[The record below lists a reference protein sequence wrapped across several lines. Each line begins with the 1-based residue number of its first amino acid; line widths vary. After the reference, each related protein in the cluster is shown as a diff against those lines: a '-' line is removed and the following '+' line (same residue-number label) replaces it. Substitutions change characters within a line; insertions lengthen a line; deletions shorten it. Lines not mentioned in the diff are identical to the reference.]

1 MIPALSRKKD
11 PKKMFTDSSFYNSKY
26 HPTIADQVEM
36 AHKLS
41 SAMFNEQNKG
51 TKGAKMYLTRM
62 ENSGGFGDEVPKHDN
77 VPNMKL
83 VMNPEGKVHVWDD
96 LPPEQRPDM
105 GQLAT
110 HAAPNLSIPEVAD
123 PVAESLQAGVGKGGE
138 LFTKRKQ
145 KADSWVVDESTIGR
159 INPGAVAD
167 KFIQEQ
173 TQQQLAT
180 QQQKMFEQQ
189 QKQQIQ
195 QEQVA
200 AREAD
205 QLQQQREAQQTFIQ
219 QQQFKQEQ
227 SMEVRRIQEMA
238 QQQIDF
244 PQDFQHTSL
253 KARSYTPS
261 LDLGCHNV
269 QGINVWDNT
278 APRGW
283 GSSRTGGTPTRGAVA
298 TPGPGIS
305 GAAEGEMMARM
316 EETRLREEE
325 ERRLMQEE
333 RLRMEEEQRM
343 EAVRMQQQQ
352 EEQMRLK
359 QEREE
364 QMRREQEE
372 MMRQEE
378 ERRRLEQE
386 KLQLEEERRRLEEE
400 RFRQEEL
407 RRQEEE
413 MRRQQEEMKRQEAE
427 QLRLEQMRQQEQEQR
442 QRQEQEEIFRQA
454 EMKRQE
460 EEQMQFQQQEQMII
474 QQQREQQQ
482 QMQMQQQQMQMQQQ
496 QQREQQQMQFQQ
508 QQVQTSS
515 MTSQE
520 QKISSI
526 TKAGGFSY
534 GAIPTKQPKSQPQE
548 AALPPMSSSF
558 ESSQSQQFTSVQQSS
573 SSFSAQ
579 QQSQS
584 EIYESQEFNGGVMK
598 GYRRKDEASTNGSH
612 GARDSGI
619 FTGINGDANSLVDD
633 TFDYKKHTVK
643 DLAAHFAL
651 VKPKQNIPSNIL
663 PEQRNYNGGQA
674 PQLNYLGANE
684 AGATVTSQ
692 QTARR
697 ELSQQD
703 IEASKQAY
711 EMKKKQQME
720 AKQTTTTTTTTDSVV
735 RRTTETSSEQKSER
749 RMSLRDSLMLD
760 PAQAHADAGL
770 IDPSAIL
777 RGSDITGRK
786 STTEGMNQSSV
797 EGETDKVMNKW
808 DNHNTIA
815 RGWAG
820 MSKNY
825 QPVTFRSIYNI
836 GNKQESSFQ
845 L

>member
-96 LPPEQRPDM
+96 LPPEQRPNM

-110 HAAPNLSIPEVAD
+110 HAAPNLSLPDVAD
-123 PVAESLQAGVGKGGE
+123 PVAESLQAGVGIGGE
-138 LFTKRKQ
+138 LFNKRKQ
-145 KADSWVVDESTIGR
+145 KADSWIVDESTIGR

-173 TQQQLAT
+173 
-180 QQQKMFEQQ
+180 FEQQ

-195 QEQVA
+195 HEQLA
-200 AREAD
+200 AKEAD

-269 QGINVWDNT
+269 QGINVWANT

-283 GSSRTGGTPTRGAVA
+283 GSSRTGATPTRGAVV
-298 TPGPGIS
+298 TPGPGLP
-305 GAAEGEMMARM
+305 GASDGDMMARM

-325 ERRLMQEE
+325 ERRLMEQEK
-333 RLRMEEEQRM
+333 LRMEEEQRL
-343 EAVRMQQQQ
+343 ETVRIQQQQ
-352 EEQMRLK
+352 EEQIRLK
-359 QEREE
+359 QEREK

-386 KLQLEEERRRLEEE
+386 KIQLEEERRRLEEE

-407 RRQEEE
+407 RRHEE
-413 MRRQQEEMKRQEAE
+413 MSRQQEEMKRQEE
-427 QLRLEQMRQQEQEQR
+427 ERLRQEEMRLREEQMRQQEMER
-442 QRQEQEEIFRQA
+442 QRLEQEEMSRQS

-460 EEQMQFQQQEQMII
+460 EERQRQQQMLMQQQQEKMILQQQREQMQQQEQMQMQH
-474 QQQREQQQ
+474 QQQQVQQQ
-482 QMQMQQQQMQMQQQ
+482 QMQM
-496 QQREQQQMQFQQ
+496 EQHH
-508 QQVQTSS
+508 QTTS
-515 MTSQE
+515 MTTQE

-534 GAIPTKQPKSQPQE
+534 GAIPTKEPKSQPQQT
-548 AALPPMSSSF
+548 AMPPMSSSSLSF
-558 ESSQSQQFTSVQQSS
+558 ESSQSQSQQFSSVQQSS
-573 SSFSAQ
+573 SSFSSQ

-584 EIYESQEFNGGVMK
+584 EIYESQEFNGGIMK
-598 GYRRKDEASTNGSH
+598 GYRRKDEALTSANSNN
-612 GARDSGI
+612 RDSGI
-619 FTGINGDANSLVDD
+619 FTGINGDANSLVDEE
-633 TFDYKKHTVK
+633 FDYKKHTVK

-651 VKPKQNIPSNIL
+651 VKPKQNIPTNIL
-663 PEQRNYNGGQA
+663 PEQRMFNGGQA

-692 QTARR
+692 Q
-697 ELSQQD
+697 
-703 IEASKQAY
+703 
-711 EMKKKQQME
+711 
-720 AKQTTTTTTTTDSVV
+720 
-735 RRTTETSSEQKSER
+735 SS
-749 RMSLRDSLMLD
+749 
-760 PAQAHADAGL
+760 
-770 IDPSAIL
+770 
-777 RGSDITGRK
+777 
-786 STTEGMNQSSV
+786 
-797 EGETDKVMNKW
+797 
-808 DNHNTIA
+808 
-815 RGWAG
+815 
-820 MSKNY
+820 
-825 QPVTFRSIYNI
+825 RS
-836 GNKQESSFQ
+836 
-845 L
+845 